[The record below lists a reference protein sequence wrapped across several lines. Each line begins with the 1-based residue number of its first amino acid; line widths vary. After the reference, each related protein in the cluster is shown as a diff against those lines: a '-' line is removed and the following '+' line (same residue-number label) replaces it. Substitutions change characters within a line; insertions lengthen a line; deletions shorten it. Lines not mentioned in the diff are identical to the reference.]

1 LLSIAAAGELLDGFA
16 RGWVDAAEVMATP
29 LLLVDAA
36 SNGDPGELEVP
47 DHLPAVVAA
56 VCPTGAPALS
66 RRGPDVALTGVADP
80 PRPWVSLSSLD
91 GAVADLAARVASA
104 PGAALALVAVLRAG
118 RVRPVE
124 PGRRSESGL
133 LLESVAYSMLQ
144 AGPEFAL
151 WRSTR
156 PPSSVRPSQS
166 SSRPED
172 PAILVRRAGSRL
184 EITLNRPQVH
194 NAYNRRMRDELCEAL
209 SAALSDPDCTV
220 HLSGAGPSF
229 CSGGDLDEFGT
240 APDPVT
246 AHVVRTGRSPA
257 RLLAALSGR
266 TEVILH
272 GSCAGSGLEL
282 PAFAGTVRARP
293 GTSMWLPE
301 LAMGLI
307 PGAGGTVSVAGRIGT
322 RRTAWMALTGRP
334 VDATT
339 ALRWGLVDEVLG
351 ERE

>member
-16 RGWVDAAEVMATP
+16 KGWVDAAEVMAAP

-36 SNGDPGELEVP
+36 SNGDPGQLEVP

-56 VCPTGAPALS
+56 VCPAGAPALS

-80 PRPWVSLSSLD
+80 PRPWVSQSSLD
-91 GAVADLAARVASA
+91 RAVGDLAARVASA
-104 PGAALALVAVLRAG
+104 PGAALALVAALRAG
-118 RVRPVE
+118 RVRSVE
-124 PGRRSESGL
+124 AGHRLESGL
-133 LLESVAYSMLQ
+133 LLESLAYSMLQ

-156 PPSSVRPSQS
+156 PPSSVRPDDS
-166 SSRPED
+166 
-172 PAILVRRAGSRL
+172 PAILVRRAGSRM

-257 RLLAALSGR
+257 RLLAALSSR
-266 TEVILH
+266 TEVVLH

-282 PAFAGTVRARP
+282 PAFAGTIRARP

-307 PGAGGTVSVAGRIGT
+307 PGAGGTVSVARRIGA
-322 RRTAWMALTGRP
+322 RRTAWMALSGRP